1 MCAGFYKFV
10 ALDQYQHTEPITIS
24 TSGKDIFAHYTIKEF
39 SSNQMFIKSHMGSR
53 NGRSDKLAG
62 PKSFAFSFI
71 CSGTQ
76 IKHIEVRNIGNND
89 IKLKKREKKT
99 HQLEHES
106 NDPSLVQY
114 GNKRAGQK

>member
-1 MCAGFYKFV
+1 
-10 ALDQYQHTEPITIS
+10 
-24 TSGKDIFAHYTIKEF
+24 
-39 SSNQMFIKSHMGSR
+39 MGSR